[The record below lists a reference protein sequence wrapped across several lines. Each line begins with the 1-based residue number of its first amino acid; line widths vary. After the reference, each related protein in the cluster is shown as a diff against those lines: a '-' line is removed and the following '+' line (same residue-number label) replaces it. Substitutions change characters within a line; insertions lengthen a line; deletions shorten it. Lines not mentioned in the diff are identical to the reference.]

1 MKKKNNRGGLIKLK
15 PTNIIDRQAPEGL
28 FRVIG
33 ITDNHQ
39 SVWIEGT
46 YSDFK
51 SAKMMVDKKVIKG
64 VQYCIHSD
72 SNRILYSVRG

>member
-1 MKKKNNRGGLIKLK
+1 MRKKSSRGGLIRLK
-15 PTNIIDRQAPEGL
+15 PTNIIDRQAPEGF

-33 ITDNHQ
+33 ITENPQ
-39 SVWIEGT
+39 NVWIEGT

-51 SAKMMVDKKVIKG
+51 SAKTLVDRKVTQG

-72 SNRILYSVRG
+72 SNRILYSIRG

>member
-1 MKKKNNRGGLIKLK
+1 MKKKNNRGGLIKIK
-15 PTNIIDRQAPEGL
+15 ATNIMDRQAPEGL

-33 ITDNHQ
+33 ITENPQ

-51 SAKMMVDKKVIKG
+51 TAKRAVDKKITQG
-64 VQYCIHSD
+64 IQYCIHSD
-72 SNRILYSVRG
+72 ANRILYSIRG

>member
-1 MKKKNNRGGLIKLK
+1 MRKKSSRGGLIKLK
-15 PTNIIDRQAPEGL
+15 PTSIVDRKAPEGL

-33 ITDNHQ
+33 ITDNPK

-51 SAKMMVDKKVIKG
+51 SAKITVDKKVVQG

>member
-33 ITDNHQ
+33 ITG
-39 SVWIEGT
+39 SPKTVWIEGT

-51 SAKMMVDKKVIKG
+51 SAKMMVDKKVTQG

>member
-1 MKKKNNRGGLIKLK
+1 MRKKNNRGGLVKLK

-33 ITDNHQ
+33 ITEIPQ

-51 SAKMMVDKKVIKG
+51 SAKMFVDKKVTQG
-64 VQYCIHSD
+64 VQYCVHSD
-72 SNRILYSVRG
+72 ANRILYSVRG

>member
-1 MKKKNNRGGLIKLK
+1 MKKKNNRGGLIKIK
-15 PTNIIDRQAPEGL
+15 PTNIIDRHAPEGF

-33 ITDNHQ
+33 ITENPQ

-46 YSDFK
+46 YADFK
-51 SAKMMVDKKVIKG
+51 SAKMVVDKKVTQG

-72 SNRILYSVRG
+72 VNRILYSIRG